1 MARDNRLSPFL
12 EMVQEAVHNKDV
24 RSIIEAMRIFGYI
37 NEIQY
42 SNMNTQWSR
51 ITESSMVRTDGAET
65 LELSRSPRDPEEIL
79 PSIY

>member
-1 MARDNRLSPFL
+1 MVRDNRLSPFL
-12 EMVQEAVHNKDV
+12 DMVQEAVHNKDV

-42 SNMNTQWSR
+42 SDMNTQWSR
-51 ITESSMVRTDGAET
+51 MTQSSMVRTDGAET
-65 LELSRSPRDPEEIL
+65 LELSRTPRDPEEVL